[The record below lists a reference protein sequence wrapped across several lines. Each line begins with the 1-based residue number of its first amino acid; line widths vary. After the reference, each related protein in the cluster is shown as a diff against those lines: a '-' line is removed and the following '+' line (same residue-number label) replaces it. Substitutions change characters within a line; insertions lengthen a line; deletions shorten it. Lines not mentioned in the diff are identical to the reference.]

1 MPEEEEN
8 DQTPPP
14 VEESVEAPA
23 VESKDTAE
31 NDDDNVKVTLVPV
44 EVEEDATFGERM
56 WEVLTTFAPLG
67 FVAFG
72 GPQVKYI
79 QIILID

>member
-31 NDDDNVKVTLVPV
+31 NDDDNVKVTSVSY
-44 EVEEDATFGERM
+44 TH
-56 WEVLTTFAPLG
+56 LTLPTKA
-67 FVAFG
+67 
-72 GPQVKYI
+72 
-79 QIILID
+79 